1 MILVSGGS
9 GFIGA
14 RLARALRSNGSS
26 VRTIS
31 RRPGTHVDDRQADLA
46 DPTGLAEA
54 CAGVDVVFHC
64 AGHAHAF
71 SSLDADQA
79 AVHWRVNFEGT
90 KHLLAA
96 ASAAGARKFIF
107 LSTVKAMAEPGES
120 CAGEDWPGIPDT
132 DYGRSKREAEGA
144 VLAAAAATG
153 MHVVVLR
160 LCMVYGRGGRGNL
173 ERMGALIGK
182 GLFPPLPETGNR
194 RSMIHVDDVV
204 NAMICV
210 ADAPQ
215 AAGKIYILAGDDAP
229 SGRALYDA
237 LRSAMALD
245 RVTWSVPKALL
256 RTAAQAGDIA
266 GRLLRRRMPLDSEVL
281 DRLLKSAWYS
291 SEKIRRELGW
301 HPKVNL
307 RDGLKEMLGR

>member
-1 MILVSGGS
+1 
-9 GFIGA
+9 
-14 RLARALRSNGSS
+14 
-26 VRTIS
+26 
-31 RRPGTHVDDRQADLA
+31 
-46 DPTGLAEA
+46 
-54 CAGVDVVFHC
+54 
-64 AGHAHAF
+64 
-71 SSLDADQA
+71 
-79 AVHWRVNFEGT
+79 
-90 KHLLAA
+90 
-96 ASAAGARKFIF
+96 
-107 LSTVKAMAEPGES
+107 
-120 CAGEDWPGIPDT
+120 
-132 DYGRSKREAEGA
+132 
-144 VLAAAAATG
+144 
-153 MHVVVLR
+153 
-160 LCMVYGRGGRGNL
+160 
-173 ERMGALIGK
+173 MGALIGK